1 MWRIVMVST
10 VARVMFRCV
19 IFFSH
24 MLLVLVAADVVET
37 ILRVVVFAYS
47 LASMSAAAVSII
59 ASAPAL
65 SIVTPRTGLLNQP
78 CPLYR

>member
-19 IFFSH
+19 FFSSH

-37 ILRVVVFAYS
+37 TILRVVVFA
-47 LASMSAAAVSII
+47 
-59 ASAPAL
+59 
-65 SIVTPRTGLLNQP
+65 
-78 CPLYR
+78 